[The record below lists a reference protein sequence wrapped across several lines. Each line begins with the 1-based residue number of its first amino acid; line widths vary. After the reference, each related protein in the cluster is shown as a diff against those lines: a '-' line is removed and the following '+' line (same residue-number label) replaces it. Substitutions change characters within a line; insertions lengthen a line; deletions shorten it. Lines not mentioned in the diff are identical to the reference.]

1 MVASQVTL
9 VTRKWSPPD
18 LQTPEGEDY
27 CTHCHPHIS
36 PQTLAESLPCSSL
49 VGGRPG
55 DGFRGLD
62 GNTPAQLAKV
72 KKLLTVKN
80 EVMLIFLTR

>member
-1 MVASQVTL
+1 MVPSEITV
-9 VTRKWSPPD
+9 VGGKWSLTN
-18 LQTPEGEDY
+18 LQTPGGEDY
-27 CTHCHPHIS
+27 CRHCHSHIS